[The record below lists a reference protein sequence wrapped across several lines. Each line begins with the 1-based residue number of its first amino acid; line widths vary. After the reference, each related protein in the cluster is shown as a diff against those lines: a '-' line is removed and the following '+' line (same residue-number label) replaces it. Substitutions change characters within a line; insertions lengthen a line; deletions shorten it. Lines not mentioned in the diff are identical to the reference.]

1 MEAPMEA
8 PNSTASVAHEA
19 REGREHSRPVPGW
32 SRPSPKVRW
41 LLHHLSCQNDQV
53 DGRGSCA
60 AVRMPSVVHVD
71 AVKPNGGRR
80 EQAGRP
86 SWARGQGQ
94 AEETQH
100 WSLHLLGQQ
109 PPLSDERS
117 EERQ

>member
-53 DGRGSCA
+53 DGRVPQLACQASCT
-60 AVRMPSVVHVD
+60 S
-71 AVKPNGGRR
+71 
-80 EQAGRP
+80 
-86 SWARGQGQ
+86 
-94 AEETQH
+94 T
-100 WSLHLLGQQ
+100 L
-109 PPLSDERS
+109 
-117 EERQ
+117 